1 MKVLFA
7 GINHD
12 KNNWASQE
20 HSIAYVANLLGV
32 IVCSSFEEDPDALIC
47 VDYNRSSEP
56 FLSEAQARGIPKV
69 LIKQEPTVVQPQHGK
84 TKTLKRFELIVSRG
98 RANERPQFNTFQE
111 WDTSRIDN
119 QVRLRRT
126 VAISAN
132 KWSMIRGELYSLRR
146 RAYSELEGV
155 DVFGPGWNRSQ
166 VQEFNVIA
174 KEAIIALSNG
184 HVPYFRNL
192 KWSLKQ
198 PKSYLG
204 VAESKSKVLSGY
216 EVSLVIE
223 NSEGYMSEKLMD
235 CILSGTIPVYVGERA
250 DHFGIPENLVIQA
263 EPNMESIKSSI
274 SRALKIDGSQFR
286 IEAKAWI
293 QSPGVKDNWE
303 HFSVTKKMLEHIQAF
318 LEAR

>member
-7 GINHD
+7 GANHD
-12 KNNWASQE
+12 KNNWTTQT
-20 HSIAYVANLLGV
+20 HSMAYVANLLGY
-32 IVCSSFEEDPDALIC
+32 IVCSSFEEDPDVLIC
-47 VDYNRSSEP
+47 VDYHRSSEP
-56 FLSEAQARGIPKV
+56 LLSEARARGIPKV

-84 TKTLKRFELIVSRG
+84 SKALKRFELVVSRG
-98 RANERPQFNTFQE
+98 RPNERPQFNTYQE
-111 WDTSRIDN
+111 WDTSAIEHD
-119 QVRLRRT
+119 VRLKRT

-155 DVFGPGWNRSQ
+155 DVFGPGWDRSQ
-166 VQEFNVIA
+166 VQELTVIA

-184 HVPYFRNL
+184 EVPYFRNL

-198 PKSYLG
+198 PQSYLG
-204 VAESKSKVLSGY
+204 VAESKSRVLSGY

-274 SRALKIDGSQFR
+274 SRALKIDGRQFR

-293 QSPGVKDNWE
+293 QSPGVKENWE